1 MLFTARKT
9 ANIGS
14 LLKQHEKNDDS
25 IVNSNSES
33 DSQQILSELN
43 IKIEQKDGITNSAV
57 TSETNTK

>member
-1 MLFTARKT
+1 VSSKKKETIGAINSAKEDMLFTARKT

-33 DSQQILSELN
+33 DSQ
-43 IKIEQKDGITNSAV
+43 
-57 TSETNTK
+57 